1 MPPSKILKVPTGQR
15 KISYKFIQ
23 ILLRG
28 MAITKEKKKKIL
40 EQLKE
45 KIEKQK
51 IMIFVDFTGLKNK
64 DFFALRKKLRELG
77 NDMKV
82 AKKTL
87 INLALK
93 EKDLNVVD
101 VRKMLGEVAVIFGM
115 KDEIT
120 GAKIVYEFSRENKNL
135 KILGGILEKN
145 FIGPEK
151 IEELAKLPTKE
162 ELLAKLVSD
171 ISAPISNFVYVLK
184 SIPQSL
190 VFVLSQ
196 IQLKVKK

>member
-1 MPPSKILKVPTGQR
+1 
-15 KISYKFIQ
+15 
-23 ILLRG
+23 
-28 MAITKEKKKKIL
+28 MAITKEKKRKIL

-45 KIEKQK
+45 KIERQK
-51 IMIFVDFTGLKNK
+51 IMIFVDFTGVKSK
-64 DFFALRKKLRELG
+64 DLFSLRKKLNELG
-77 NDMKV
+77 NEMKV

-93 EKDLNVVD
+93 EKNLNVID
-101 VRKMLGEVAVIFGM
+101 VRKMLGEIAVIFGM
-115 KDEIT
+115 KDEISSS
-120 GAKIVYEFSRENKNL
+120 KIVYEFSKENKNL
-135 KILGGILEKN
+135 KILGGILEKS

-162 ELLAKLVSD
+162 ELLAKL
-171 ISAPISNFVYVLK
+171 ISELWTPITNFTYLLK

>member
-1 MPPSKILKVPTGQR
+1 
-15 KISYKFIQ
+15 
-23 ILLRG
+23 

-40 EQLKE
+40 EELKE
-45 KIEKQK
+45 KIGKQK
-51 IMIFVDFTGLKNK
+51 IMIFVDFTGVKSKDLFLLRRKLK
-64 DFFALRKKLRELG
+64 ELG
-77 NDMKV
+77 NEMKV

-93 EKDLNVVD
+93 EKNLNVID
-101 VRKMLGEVAVIFGM
+101 VRKILGEVAVIFGM
-115 KDEIT
+115 KDEISS
-120 GAKIVYEFSRENKNL
+120 AKTVYEFSKENKNL

-162 ELLAKLVSD
+162 ELLAKLISS
-171 ISAPISNFVYVLK
+171 ISAPISNFIYVLR

-196 IQLKVKK
+196 IQLKVQK

>member
-1 MPPSKILKVPTGQR
+1 
-15 KISYKFIQ
+15 
-23 ILLRG
+23 
-28 MAITKEKKKKIL
+28 MAKTKEEKKKIL
-40 EQLKE
+40 KDLKE

-51 IMIFVDFTGLKNK
+51 IMIFVDFTGLKSREL
-64 DFFALRKKLRELG
+64 FSLRKKMKEFG
-77 NDMKV
+77 DEVKV

-93 EKDLNVVD
+93 EKKLDLFDVKKMVGEIAVV
-101 VRKMLGEVAVIFGM
+101 FGF
-115 KDEIT
+115 KDEILP
-120 GAKIVYEFSRENKNL
+120 AKTVYEFSKENKNL

-162 ELLAKLVSD
+162 ELLAKLVSE
-171 ISAPISNFVYVLK
+171 ISAPISNFVYLLK

-196 IQLKVKK
+196 IQLKVQNNEQ

>member
-1 MPPSKILKVPTGQR
+1 
-15 KISYKFIQ
+15 
-23 ILLRG
+23 

>member
-1 MPPSKILKVPTGQR
+1 
-15 KISYKFIQ
+15 
-23 ILLRG
+23 

-40 EQLKE
+40 EELKE
-45 KIEKQK
+45 KIGKQK
-51 IMIFVDFTGLKNK
+51 IMIFVDFTGVKSKAL
-64 DFFALRKKLRELG
+64 FLLRKKLKESG
-77 NDMKV
+77 NEMKI

-93 EKDLNVVD
+93 EKNLNIVD
-101 VRKMLGEVAVIFGM
+101 AKKMVGEIAVIFGV
-115 KDEIT
+115 KDEIS
-120 GAKIVYEFSRENKNL
+120 GAKTVYEFSKENKNL
-135 KILGGILEKN
+135 KILGGILEKS

-162 ELLAKLVSD
+162 ELLAKL
-171 ISAPISNFVYVLK
+171 ISEISTPISNFVYVLK

-196 IQLKVKK
+196 IQLKVQK

>member
-1 MPPSKILKVPTGQR
+1 
-15 KISYKFIQ
+15 
-23 ILLRG
+23 
-28 MAITKEKKKKIL
+28 MAITKEKKRKIL
-40 EQLKE
+40 EELKE
-45 KIEKQK
+45 KIERQK
-51 IMIFVDFTGLKNK
+51 IMIFVDFTGVKSKDLFLLRRKLK
-64 DFFALRKKLRELG
+64 ELG
-77 NDMKV
+77 NEMKV

-93 EKDLNVVD
+93 EKNLNVID
-101 VRKMLGEVAVIFGM
+101 VRKILGEVSVIFGM
-115 KDEIT
+115 KDEISSVKT
-120 GAKIVYEFSRENKNL
+120 VYEFSKENKNL
-135 KILGGILEKN
+135 KILGGILEKS

-171 ISAPISNFVYVLK
+171 ISAPISNFVYLLK

>member
-1 MPPSKILKVPTGQR
+1 
-15 KISYKFIQ
+15 
-23 ILLRG
+23 
-28 MAITKEKKKKIL
+28 MAISREKKRKIL
-40 EQLKE
+40 EELKE
-45 KIEKQK
+45 KIGRQK
-51 IMIFVDFTGLKNK
+51 IMIFVDFTGVKSK
-64 DFFALRKKLRELG
+64 DLFLLRKKLQKSG
-77 NDMKV
+77 NEMKV

-87 INLALK
+87 INLVLK
-93 EKDLNVVD
+93 EKNLNVID
-101 VRKMLGEVAVIFGM
+101 VRKMLGEIAVILGV
-115 KDEIT
+115 KDEIS
-120 GAKIVYEFSRENKNL
+120 GAKTVYEFSKENKNL

-162 ELLAKLVSD
+162 ELLAKLVSEL
-171 ISAPISNFVYVLK
+171 SAPISNFVYVLK

>member
-1 MPPSKILKVPTGQR
+1 
-15 KISYKFIQ
+15 
-23 ILLRG
+23 
-28 MAITKEKKKKIL
+28 MAKTKEEKKKIL
-40 EQLKE
+40 KDLKE

-51 IMIFVDFTGLKNK
+51 IMIFVDFTGVKSKDLFLLRRKLK
-64 DFFALRKKLRELG
+64 ELG
-77 NDMKV
+77 NEMKV

-93 EKDLNVVD
+93 EKNLNVID
-101 VRKMLGEVAVIFGM
+101 VRKILGEIAVIFGM
-115 KDEIT
+115 KDEIS
-120 GAKIVYEFSRENKNL
+120 GAKTVYEFSKENKNL

-145 FIGPEK
+145 FIGPER

-162 ELLAKLVSD
+162 ELLAKLVSEL
-171 ISAPISNFVYVLK
+171 SVPISNFVYVLR

-196 IQLKVKK
+196 IQLKVQK

>member
-1 MPPSKILKVPTGQR
+1 
-15 KISYKFIQ
+15 
-23 ILLRG
+23 
-28 MAITKEKKKKIL
+28 MAITREKKRKIL

-51 IMIFVDFTGLKNK
+51 IMIFIDFTGVKSK
-64 DFFALRKKLRELG
+64 DLFSLRKKLKEVG
-77 NDMKV
+77 NEIKV

-93 EKDLNVVD
+93 EKNLNVID

-115 KDEIT
+115 KDEISS
-120 GAKIVYEFSRENKNL
+120 AKTVYEFSKENKNL

-162 ELLAKLVSD
+162 ELLAKLVSE
-171 ISAPISNFVYVLK
+171 ISAPISNFVYLLK

-196 IQLKVKK
+196 IQLKVQK

>member
-1 MPPSKILKVPTGQR
+1 
-15 KISYKFIQ
+15 
-23 ILLRG
+23 
-28 MAITKEKKKKIL
+28 MAITREKKRKIL

-87 INLALK
+87 INLALR
-93 EKDLNVVD
+93 EKNLNVVD
-101 VRKMLGEVAVIFGM
+101 VRKMLGEIAVIFGM
-115 KDEIT
+115 KDEISS
-120 GAKIVYEFSRENKNL
+120 AKTVYEFSKENKNL

-145 FIGPEK
+145 FIGPER

-162 ELLAKLVSD
+162 ELLAKLVSS
-171 ISAPISNFVYVLK
+171 ISAPISNFVYVLR

-196 IQLKVKK
+196 IQLKVQK

>member
-1 MPPSKILKVPTGQR
+1 
-15 KISYKFIQ
+15 
-23 ILLRG
+23 
-28 MAITKEKKKKIL
+28 MAITREKKKKIL

-45 KIEKQK
+45 KIERQK
-51 IMIFVDFTGLKNK
+51 IMIFIDFTGIKSK
-64 DFFALRKKLRELG
+64 DLFSLRKKLKELG
-77 NDMKV
+77 DEMKV

-93 EKDLNVVD
+93 EKNLNVVD
-101 VRKMLGEVAVIFGM
+101 IRKMLGEIAVIFGLR
-115 KDEIT
+115 DEISS
-120 GAKIVYEFSRENKNL
+120 AKTVYEFSKENKNL

-162 ELLAKLVSD
+162 ELLAKLVSR
-171 ISAPISNFVYVLK
+171 ISAPISNFVHVLK

-196 IQLKVKK
+196 IQLKVQK

>member
-1 MPPSKILKVPTGQR
+1 
-15 KISYKFIQ
+15 
-23 ILLRG
+23 
-28 MAITKEKKKKIL
+28 MAITKEKKRKIL
-40 EQLKE
+40 EELKE
-45 KIEKQK
+45 KIERQK
-51 IMIFVDFTGLKNK
+51 IMIFVDFTGVKSKDLFSLRRKLKE
-64 DFFALRKKLRELG
+64 LRNE
-77 NDMKV
+77 MKV

-93 EKDLNVVD
+93 EKNLDVID
-101 VRKMLGEVAVIFGM
+101 VRKILGEIAVIFGM

-171 ISAPISNFVYVLK
+171 VSAPISNFVYVLK

-196 IQLKVKK
+196 IQLKVQK

>member
-1 MPPSKILKVPTGQR
+1 
-15 KISYKFIQ
+15 
-23 ILLRG
+23 
-28 MAITKEKKKKIL
+28 
-40 EQLKE
+40 
-45 KIEKQK
+45 
-51 IMIFVDFTGLKNK
+51 
-64 DFFALRKKLRELG
+64 
-77 NDMKV
+77 MKV

-93 EKDLNVVD
+93 EKNLNVID

-115 KDEIT
+115 KDEISS
-120 GAKIVYEFSRENKNL
+120 AKTVYEFSKENKNL

-171 ISAPISNFVYVLK
+171 ISAPISNFVYLLK

-196 IQLKVKK
+196 IQLKVQK

>member
-1 MPPSKILKVPTGQR
+1 
-15 KISYKFIQ
+15 
-23 ILLRG
+23 
-28 MAITKEKKKKIL
+28 MAITKEKKRKIL
-40 EQLKE
+40 EELKE
-45 KIEKQK
+45 KIGRQK
-51 IMIFVDFTGLKNK
+51 IMIFVDFTGVKSK
-64 DFFALRKKLRELG
+64 DLFSLRKKLKETG
-77 NDMKV
+77 NEIKV

-93 EKDLNVVD
+93 EKDLNVID

-115 KDEIT
+115 KDEIS
-120 GAKIVYEFSRENKNL
+120 GAKIVYEFSKENKNL
-135 KILGGILEKN
+135 KILGGIFEKK
-145 FIGPEK
+145 FILPEK